1 MNSGMLPKIRTNERP
16 AETGRVPFWFINSVS
31 FRLVR
36 QEDSSILRSAWF
48 HGRTVGEFLCP
59 EGFRLKEETMSDER
73 KIEILAV
80 WDDEAKERVASS
92 AGVPG
97 LITVAETTDV

>member
-1 MNSGMLPKIRTNERP
+1 
-16 AETGRVPFWFINSVS
+16 
-31 FRLVR
+31 
-36 QEDSSILRSAWF
+36 
-48 HGRTVGEFLCP
+48 
-59 EGFRLKEETMSDER
+59 MSDER